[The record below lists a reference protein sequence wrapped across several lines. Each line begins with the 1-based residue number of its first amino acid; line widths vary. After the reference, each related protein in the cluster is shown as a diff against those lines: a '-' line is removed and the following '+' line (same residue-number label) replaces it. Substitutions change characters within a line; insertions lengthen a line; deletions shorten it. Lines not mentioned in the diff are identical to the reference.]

1 MSGVVGW
8 GVGGQRAKKG
18 RHKCPAAGKTP
29 IVQWDSTHSFVP
41 FEHFYSL
48 KDEITIGICSY
59 LLAIPNYTME
69 LGIPENWNFLLTSE
83 TLILMRP
90 SCMVRLLALTDA
102 VKEENLSLCKVSVQF
117 FHYFL

>member
-1 MSGVVGW
+1 MGSL
-8 GVGGQRAKKG
+8 GGELEDKRAKEG
-18 RHKCPAAGKTP
+18 RHKCPVAGKTQ

-41 FEHFYSL
+41 VEHFCSL
-48 KDEITIGICSY
+48 KDESTIEICSY
-59 LLAIPNYTME
+59 FLATPNYTVE

-83 TLILMRP
+83 RLILMRP

-117 FHYFL
+117 LHYFL